1 MTRPG
6 QGAVCK
12 MEKALAYP
20 SVFGVLMVFCEVD
33 SSSWNHG
40 ESVGAKGL
48 FL

>member
-1 MTRPG
+1 MTCREW
-6 QGAVCK
+6 GAACK

-20 SVFGVLMVFCEVD
+20 AVFRVLMVFCEVD

-40 ESVGAKGL
+40 ESVGANEL